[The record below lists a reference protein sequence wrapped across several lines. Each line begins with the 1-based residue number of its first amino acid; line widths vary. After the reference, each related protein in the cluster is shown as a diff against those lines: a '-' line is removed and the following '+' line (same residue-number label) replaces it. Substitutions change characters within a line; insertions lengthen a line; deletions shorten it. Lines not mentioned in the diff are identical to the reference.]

1 MQKER
6 AEFKLNFKAWGCF
19 ASGYYTVGTYIVAR
33 YSEPD
38 KVQSNS
44 KSTLEKGHF
53 NNKLSGHWKIMINIL
68 LDLSASKAS
77 LKDSYTDQM
86 QLFA

>member
-44 KSTLEKGHF
+44 KSILEKGHF
-53 NNKLSGHWKIMINIL
+53 SNKLSGHWKIMINIL

>member
-53 NNKLSGHWKIMINIL
+53 NNELSGHWKITIDIL
-68 LDLSASKAS
+68 IDFSSSKAS
-77 LKDSYTDQM
+77 LRETHIDQT